1 MINNKEQEHKIRS
14 RSKKKK
20 IAKHIKQLRIKKGK
34 DENKKENGKKNKNY
48 TYQLMRKDQRRR

>member
-1 MINNKEQEHKIRS
+1 MINNKKQEHKIRS

-34 DENKKENGKKNKNY
+34 DENKKKGKNRTKNIRIN
-48 TYQLMRKDQRRR
+48 

>member
-34 DENKKENGKKNKNY
+34 DENKKKWKKRTKTIRIN
-48 TYQLMRKDQRRR
+48 

>member
-20 IAKHIKQLRIKKGK
+20 IPKYIKQLRIKKGK
-34 DENKKENGKKNKNY
+34 DENKKENGKK
-48 TYQLMRKDQRRR
+48 L